1 MKSSLVKHGGDDQIL
16 TRKEIDLKLALVV
29 SSLSSLPLLYQIT
42 RNPILYPFVDDWV
55 LAPWLL
61 GNVDMTANSLLQM
74 VNGHQHFLI
83 KLMLYFHGAIFG
95 TSLEVI
101 SILVVL
107 LSILTFAQL
116 TFLTL
121 NRILFEG
128 KVTLMAASLGVT
140 LILFT
145 PRQFQNFFLII
156 CAPWIISLFL
166 ISTFLYAN
174 SQRDMKYRKPIMLI
188 CLGLAP
194 FSNGLGL
201 ALSMYVIAKSTSFLF
216 QKRSSRFEIV
226 LMIFSSASI
235 FLSQIVPRIALLFP
249 SPTSDSPDLESE
261 IKFVLENPIQ
271 ALKFIFVSFSNPV
284 VPWSTDFLNLSI
296 GVGFFIGVLI
306 LVIFMMSNT
315 SLANWL
321 FEENQMLTIGV
332 LFSLSLLLSRF
343 SALGVIGAI
352 EPRYTTGSILVIA
365 GAIRLMLQFKISQ
378 RFLVSLLLIGSIL
391 VYEIGFRTGFN
402 YYNYR
407 HQQSVQI
414 QNCFI
419 EYPRMKAGDA
429 ERCLDLILQSSLGIS
444 KENLIKNLNSLSTSK
459 HF

>member
-1 MKSSLVKHGGDDQIL
+1 
-16 TRKEIDLKLALVV
+16 
-29 SSLSSLPLLYQIT
+29 
-42 RNPILYPFVDDWV
+42 
-55 LAPWLL
+55 
-61 GNVDMTANSLLQM
+61 
-74 VNGHQHFLI
+74 
-83 KLMLYFHGAIFG
+83 
-95 TSLEVI
+95 
-101 SILVVL
+101 
-107 LSILTFAQL
+107 
-116 TFLTL
+116 
-121 NRILFEG
+121 
-128 KVTLMAASLGVT
+128 
-140 LILFT
+140 
-145 PRQFQNFFLII
+145 
-156 CAPWIISLFL
+156 
-166 ISTFLYAN
+166 
-174 SQRDMKYRKPIMLI
+174 
-188 CLGLAP
+188 
-194 FSNGLGL
+194 
-201 ALSMYVIAKSTSFLF
+201 MYVIAKSTSFLF

>member
-1 MKSSLVKHGGDDQIL
+1 MKSSHVKHGGGDQISA
-16 TRKEIDLKLALVV
+16 RKEIDLKLALVV
-29 SSLSSLPLLYQIT
+29 SSLASLPLLYQIT

-61 GNVDMTANSLLQM
+61 GNVDLTANSLLQM

-83 KLMLYFHGAIFG
+83 KLMLYFHGAVFG

-101 SILVVL
+101 SILVVF

-121 NRILFEG
+121 NRILFKRE
-128 KVTLMAASLGVT
+128 VALIVASLGVT

-174 SQRDMKYRKPIMLI
+174 SKEDMKFRKPIMLT
-188 CLGLAP
+188 CLVLAP

-201 ALSMYVIAKSTSFLF
+201 ALSMYVIAKSTSFLL
-216 QKRSSRFEIV
+216 QKRSSQFEIV

-249 SPTSDSPDLESE
+249 SSVSDSPDLESE
-261 IKFVLENPIQ
+261 IKFVLENTIQ
-271 ALKFIFVSFSNPV
+271 AFKFIFVSFSNPV
-284 VPWSTDFLNLSI
+284 VPWSTNYLNVSI
-296 GVGFFIGVLI
+296 GLGFFIGVSI
-306 LVIFMMSNT
+306 LVIYMKSNA

-332 LFSLSLLLSRF
+332 LFSLSLLVSRF

-365 GAIRLMLQFKISQ
+365 GTIRLLLQFKVSQ
-378 RFLVSLLLIGSIL
+378 QYLVSLLLIGSIL
-391 VYEIGFRTGFN
+391 VYGIGFRTGFN

-429 ERCLDLILQSSLGIS
+429 EKCVDLILENSLGIS
-444 KENLIKNLNSLSTSK
+444 KEDLIKNLNSLSTSK